1 MSQSKQVKGRRKEGK
16 GMHGSDGNDFWV
28 GFKKEWLECENEECK
43 VWVSMRV
50 PDGWKGGE
58 GRFKCGLCVMKDV
71 VEVRN
76 ENENLKRQM
85 EQMKNED
92 DKRKEAGVYEKNE
105 NVNTWATIAKRLT
118 NEKTIEKLERV
129 EESMMMNK
137 NDVRKQVEESNYEA
151 RRKKRIIVFNMQ
163 EKEEKT
169 DREQVLDMIGDM
181 GVRVREEEVVD
192 VVRMRK
198 KEGVG
203 LARPI
208 IVEFK
213 SEYDKWTV
221 LRNKSDL
228 REMNVYKKVFLEQD
242 VSREEREKRRERVQE
257 RKAEWEKRGKNAEKR
272 N

>member
-1 MSQSKQVKGRRKEGK
+1 MSQSKQVKGKKKDGK
-16 GMHGSDGNDFWV
+16 GMHSSDGNDFWN
-28 GFKKEWLECENEECK
+28 GFKKEWLECESEECR

-58 GRFKCGLCVMKDV
+58 GRFKCGLCVMKEV

-76 ENENLKRQM
+76 ENEILKRQM

-137 NDVRKQVEESNYEA
+137 SDVQKQVEESNYEA

-228 REMNVYKKVFLEQD
+228 REMNVYKKVF
-242 VSREEREKRRERVQE
+242 
-257 RKAEWEKRGKNAEKR
+257 
-272 N
+272 